1 MPSRPILHSTTTNLS
16 AAARSLAAPP
26 NLGDT
31 RRLGIF
37 ASSSM
42 ENERR
47 IPIHPYHFDRIDP
60 ALRSRFVVEQGYGKD
75 FGLTDEQLSL
85 LVGTVTS
92 HQGVIDAADTI
103 LLPKPQHEDLREL
116 RDGQTVWGWPH
127 CVQDRVM
134 TDIAIEKRLT
144 LIAFEAMNHW
154 TKSGG
159 FGLHVFHKNNELAG
173 YCSVMHALQLIG
185 STGGY
190 GRPLSAVVIGFG
202 ATARGSVTALNALGI
217 HDVVVL
223 THRGVA
229 AVGSPIPS
237 VRLLQI
243 EQTETEL
250 LPRTGRRRAQN
261 LARRVVLTDDG
272 PAALTPYL
280 AEHDVVV
287 NCTLQNPGI
296 PLMFLNDEDL
306 ERFRPGSLIIDVS
319 CDRGMGFSF
328 ARPTTFEAPLIEMAN
343 GVNYYGIDHSPSYFW
358 NAASWEMSEALLPFI
373 EDVLGGPAVWEAN
386 HTVRAAIEIRE
397 GVIVNEA
404 ITRFQGR

>member
-1 MPSRPILHSTTTNLS
+1 MPSNTVLHSAPNDPS
-16 AAARSLAAPP
+16 AAVHSLATPP
-26 NLGDT
+26 SFGAT
-31 RRLGIF
+31 QRLGIL

-47 IPIHPYHFDRIDP
+47 IPIHPDHFERIDP
-60 ALRSRFVVEQGYGKD
+60 ALRSRFVVEQGYGRD
-75 FGLTDEQLSL
+75 FGLTDDALRL

-92 HQGVIDAADTI
+92 RQGVIDAADTI
-103 LLPKPQHEDLREL
+103 LLPKPQHDDMRGL

-154 TKSGG
+154 TSSGS

-185 STGGY
+185 STGDY
-190 GRPLSAVVIGFG
+190 GRRLSAVVIGFG
-202 ATARGSVTALNALGI
+202 ATARGAVTALNALGI

-237 VRLLQI
+237 ARMVQI
-243 EQTETEL
+243 E
-250 LPRTGRRRAQN
+250 LPDIEPMPGPGRRHARN
-261 LARRVVLTDDG
+261 LAQREVLTDDG
-272 PAALTPYL
+272 PVALAPYL
-280 AEHDVVV
+280 AEHDLVV
-287 NCTLQNPGI
+287 NCTLQDPNS

-306 ERFRPGSLIIDVS
+306 ERFRPGSLMIDVS
-319 CDRGMGFSF
+319 CDDGMGFSF
-328 ARPTTFEAPLIEMAN
+328 ARPTTFEAPMIKMGN
-343 GVNYYGIDHSPSYFW
+343 GVNYYGVDHSPSYLW
-358 NAASWEMSEALLPFI
+358 NAASWEISEALLPFI
-373 EDVLGGPAVWEAN
+373 EDALGGPTAWESN
-386 HTVRAAIEIRE
+386 RTLRAAIEIRE
-397 GVIVNEA
+397 GVIVNDA